1 MVVSGNGVSAEAD
14 IMCLVVGLGSSN
26 IAKRLPPQTVLVGRS
41 GVTKYQLCIICV
53 SAGGAAALIG

>member
-1 MVVSGNGVSAEAD
+1 
-14 IMCLVVGLGSSN
+14 MCLVGLGSSN